1 MLQPIVASQARKNFF
16 HYLSLADQGQP
27 ISITGR
33 NINPVV
39 MLSQEEYEGWLE
51 TLEILV
57 NKNLTDSIQAGLKDI
72 KAKNVVSQD
81 KAEGFLGW
89 TK

>member
-16 HYLSLADQGQP
+16 HYLNLADQGQP
-27 ISITGR
+27 VSITGR

-51 TLEILV
+51 TLEILA
-57 NKNLTDSIQAGLKDI
+57 NKNLTNSIQAGLKDI
-72 KAKNVVSQD
+72 KKKNIVSQE
-81 KAEGFLGW
+81 KAGEFLGW
-89 TK
+89 VK